1 MESPW
6 LRRRL
11 SNDSGVLPAAMPRF
25 RMRLALFGVGG
36 SMAVSGMWGVAL
48 YLLVDKI
55 FNQGIEKLHADFCG
69 GWALYQD
76 VGGSA
81 INR

>member
-1 MESPW
+1 
-6 LRRRL
+6 
-11 SNDSGVLPAAMPRF
+11 
-25 RMRLALFGVGG
+25 VGG
-36 SMAVSGMWGVAL
+36 VWLFAL

-55 FNQGIEKLHADFCG
+55 FNQGIEELHADFCG

>member
-1 MESPW
+1 
-6 LRRRL
+6 
-11 SNDSGVLPAAMPRF
+11 
-25 RMRLALFGVGG
+25 VGG
-36 SMAVSGMWGVAL
+36 VWLFAL

-55 FNQGIEKLHADFCG
+55 FNQGIEELHADFCG

-81 INR
+81 MAVK